1 MPHVGSRDSHIA
13 TAPPPHR
20 MPQSLNRE
28 MVTEGSGLR
37 SIFSRNHTYSK
48 GQDKG
53 HSMICNW
60 KEFPNKLA
68 SDRLDVRL
76 THSDYIRLI
85 IVRLPFEQCFD
96 IVTLCHVTFQV
107 IRPHS
112 TLGKI
117 CKIWLTLASSAVA
130 TTVLKFKK
138 HIHFNTKSSGCHH
151 VGFRVAE
158 LMSYLWR
165 IQSQSSNLIVNCYSS
180 LYFSSFQFSI
190 NQGIHPNIRQ
200 CIIPSI

>member
-13 TAPPPHR
+13 TAPPPPPNATKFESR
-20 MPQSLNRE
+20 DGDG
-28 MVTEGSGLR
+28 GSGLR

-48 GQDKG
+48 GHDKG
-53 HSMICNW
+53 HPMICNW

-68 SDRLDVRL
+68 SDRLDVWL

-117 CKIWLTLASSAVA
+117 CKIWLKLASSAIA
-130 TTVLKFKK
+130 TTKIKKK

-200 CIIPSI
+200 SIIPSI